1 MGKHQSNVQIK
12 YFLSLKI
19 FLPFFYLLI
28 LITFSILLTNCSSTI
43 KYSSSESS
51 ETFSVSKNNIRVLLD
66 EVHSFVFTVKNELII
81 NNGSKNIASVK
92 KNNKIT
98 IEKSG
103 SKIELKIGSKT
114 FTSEKFIFT
123 AKENTVEYKNKN
135 YRGELNFIV
144 GNNKILIIN
153 NLDLDDYL
161 KGVLPVEM
169 GVLTN
174 SDDYES
180 LKAFAICA
188 RNFALMQISRKNK
201 LYDVVPDVRDQVYG
215 GKNVEFNIANKA
227 VEETKGLALYY
238 GNEIAQLFY
247 HSTCGGKT
255 EDANNVFSNAADYLV
270 GISEGSY
277 HHCEISPAYEWEERF
292 SNERIN
298 TLLIDAGLTSSN
310 EKVIDISIQSKFSSG
325 RINLLEIKREKGN
338 NIILKGN
345 NIRYILKRNNGQILR
360 SSLFEITKSGN
371 EFIIKG
377 KGNGHGAG
385 LCQWGAISLSRKGRN
400 YKQIISTYFPKLT
413 IKKTYD

>member
-19 FLPFFYLLI
+19 FLPFFNLLI
-28 LITFSILLTNCSSTI
+28 LISLSIFLTNCSSTI
-43 KYSSSESS
+43 KYSSTESSESS
-51 ETFSVSKNNIRVLLD
+51 QTSKNNIRVLLD
-66 EVHSFVFTVKNELII
+66 EGNSFVYTVKNEITI
-81 NNGSKNIASVK
+81 KDGSKNIASVK
-92 KNNKIT
+92 KNNKIN
-98 IEKSG
+98 INKSG
-103 SKIELKIGSKT
+103 NKIELKIGSKT

-123 AKENTVEYKNKN
+123 TKENSVEYKNKN

-144 GNNKILIIN
+144 GNNNILIIN
-153 NLDLDDYL
+153 NLNLDDYL

-169 GVLTN
+169 GILTN

-188 RNFALMQISRKNK
+188 RNFALMQIGRKNR
-201 LYDVVPDVRDQVYG
+201 LFDVVPDVRDQVYG

-255 EDANNVFSNAADYLV
+255 EDAKNVFSYAADYLV
-270 GISEGSY
+270 GISEGNS

-292 SNERIN
+292 TNERVN
-298 TLLIDAGLTSSN
+298 NLLIDAGLTSTQ
-310 EKVIDISIQSKFSSG
+310 EKILDITIQSKFSSG
-325 RINLLEIKREKGN
+325 RINLLEIKREKGE

-345 NIRYILKRNNGQILR
+345 NIRYVLKRNNGQILR
-360 SSLFEITKSGN
+360 SSLFNIIKSGN

-400 YKQIISTYFPKLT
+400 YKQIISTYFPKLI
-413 IKKTYD
+413 IKKAYD